1 MIRPLRQFHYR
12 TMITIGI
19 VLPVAFVAGIAVRKA
34 MPLRATPSLAA
45 AFRDSEVQVW
55 ERNDLFSKAPAE
67 VRLLHGPAWYA
78 ITFSTGRGFAKPDL
92 LVYWVAGNSSVTDV
106 LPDNALLLGS
116 FNPSLTLQL
125 PHDAESAGGTLVLY
139 SLADHEIVD
148 WSKPIPFNEAKP

>member
-55 ERNDLFSKAPAE
+55 ERNDLFSKVPVE

-92 LVYWVAGNSSVTDV
+92 LVSCLSGW
-106 LPDNALLLGS
+106 LPKLGFRKLIGKS
-116 FNPSLTLQL
+116 CGSRPSLNLGLRRFSGSTKQ
-125 PHDAESAGGTLVLY
+125 AER
-139 SLADHEIVD
+139 
-148 WSKPIPFNEAKP
+148 WPFPIW